1 MATVDIDGIGKL
13 YGETR
18 AMRDVTI
25 SIGDGEFLVLVG
37 PSGCGKS
44 TLLRMI
50 AGLEEISEGELRIDG
65 KRMNEV
71 APRDRD
77 IAMVF
82 QSYALYPHMTVRQ
95 NLGFALKV
103 RKVGRDEIADRVEE
117 VAEMLGLT
125 DLLGRLPKAM
135 SGGQRQRVAMGRA
148 IVRSPK
154 VFLFDEPLSNLDAS
168 LRSQMRGELK
178 ALHRRLKSTMVYVTH
193 DQVEAMTL
201 ADRIAVLRNGE
212 LMQLGTPEELYERP
226 VNRFVAGFIG
236 APSMN
241 FLGGRIED
249 DSLCGPSWRLP
260 LGEDLR
266 PESKIEDLVLGCRPH
281 QLQLVGDGEGGLPGR
296 VVLVEP
302 TGWEAHIHVEIAGG
316 VRVLARVETA
326 ALRGLGP
333 GDAVRVR
340 PRPGGVHWF
349 EWGETGAAVG

>member
-1 MATVDIDGIGKL
+1 MATVDIAGIGKL

-18 AMRDVTI
+18 AMRDVNI
-25 SIGDGEFLVLVG
+25 EIADGEFLVLVG

-50 AGLEEISEGELRIDG
+50 AGLEQISEGELRIDG
-65 KRMNEV
+65 VRVNEV
-71 APRDRD
+71 ASRDRD

-82 QSYALYPHMTVRQ
+82 QSYALYPHMTVRA

-103 RKVGRDEIADRVEE
+103 RKQPPQEIERRVED

-125 DLLGRLPKAM
+125 DLLDRLPKAM

-178 ALHRRLKSTMVYVTH
+178 DLHRRLKSTMVYVTH

-201 ADRIAVLRNGE
+201 ADRIAVLRDGE
-212 LMQLGTPEELYERP
+212 LQQLGTPEELYDRP
-226 VNRFVAGFIG
+226 ANRFVAGFIG

-241 FLGGRIED
+241 FLGGRIEGD
-249 DSLCGPSWRLP
+249 ELCGPSWRLHLAP
-260 LGEDLR
+260 EIR
-266 PESKIEDLVLGCRPH
+266 PNTPIKELVLGVRPH
-281 QLQLVGDGEGGLPGR
+281 ELELVGEGDGGLPGR
-296 VVLVEP
+296 VLLVEP
-302 TGWEAHIHVEIAGG
+302 TGWEAHVHIELAGG
-316 VRVLARVETA
+316 VRVLARTETA
-326 ALRGLGP
+326 DLRGLAP
-333 GDAVRVR
+333 GDAARVR
-340 PRPGGVHWF
+340 PRPAGVYWF
-349 EWGETGAAVG
+349 EWGETGRRL

>member
-1 MATVDIDGIGKL
+1 MATVEIDGVGKL
-13 YGETR
+13 YGDTR
-18 AMRDVTI
+18 AMRDVHI
-25 SIGDGEFLVLVG
+25 SVGDGEFLVLVG

-44 TLLRMI
+44 TLLRMV

-65 KRMNEV
+65 KRVNET
-71 APRDRD
+71 AARDRD

-82 QSYALYPHMTVRQ
+82 QSYALYPHMTVRA

-103 RKVGRDEIADRVEE
+103 RKVAPEEIEDRVED

-125 DLLGRLPKAM
+125 DLLDRLPKAM

-178 ALHRRLKSTMVYVTH
+178 SLHRRLRSTMIYVTH

-201 ADRIAVLRNGE
+201 ADRIAVLRLGE
-212 LMQLGTPEELYERP
+212 LQQLGTPEELYERP
-226 VNRFVAGFIG
+226 ANRFVAGFIG

-249 DSLCGPSWRLP
+249 GALTGPSWRLP
-260 LGEDLR
+260 LSPEMR
-266 PESKIEDLVLGCRPH
+266 PKTPIKDLVLGVRPH
-281 QLQLVGDGEGGLPGR
+281 QLELVGEGEGGLPGR
-296 VVLVEP
+296 VLLIEP
-302 TGWEAHIHVEIAGG
+302 TGWEAHVHVELAGG
-316 VRVLARVETA
+316 VLVLARVETSE
-326 ALRGLGP
+326 LRGLAP
-333 GDAVRVR
+333 GDAARVR
-340 PRPGGVHWF
+340 PRADGVRWF
-349 EWGETGAAVG
+349 EWGETGAAIV